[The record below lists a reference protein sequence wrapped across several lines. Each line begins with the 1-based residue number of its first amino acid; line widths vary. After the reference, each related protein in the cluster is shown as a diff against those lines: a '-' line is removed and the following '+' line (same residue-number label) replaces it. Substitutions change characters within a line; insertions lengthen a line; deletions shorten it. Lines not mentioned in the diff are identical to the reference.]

1 LLFLLA
7 ALGWG
12 QEGLSAEAW
21 RRHFEHDLMRFW
33 SMPDA
38 LGTPAGNFPTTRC
51 NDGRNLDFARPCPEI
66 AGNFWL
72 LTPERYLVAQ
82 SRQTYA
88 YCLAFHMS
96 GEARYWNWC
105 KAGADFIR
113 RSWIQPDS
121 RVVFTRQDLRTG
133 AWGPRIEF
141 RNAQELAYGLLGL
154 SMYYFVSRD
163 AAALDDILSTK
174 DFILGRLYDP
184 VANTINWQLDSNG
197 AERWDSQRF
206 VAQLDQMNAY
216 LVLLAP
222 ILPERYRAE
231 TLNSLTVIARLMIE
245 KYYSAEDNLFTLE
258 LGARGARDFGHTIK
272 AMWMI
277 RFTGLLTGDRDLVE
291 FAESNGVRVLQR
303 AFDATLGAW
312 DNEVRADGTI
322 GKDKSWWI
330 YAELDQFA
338 ATMARQRP
346 ELWPLLDRTNAYW
359 LERFVEPQFGE
370 VWSEINAATG
380 RPQGLGKQWPWKNG
394 YHSTEHA
401 FVGWLMASQRAGQPA
416 TVYFAFAP
424 SESDGR
430 QARPYF
436 YQGDIAAAE
445 ASPVAGLG
453 ERWAVTFQN
462 IR

>member
-1 LLFLLA
+1 
-7 ALGWG
+7 
-12 QEGLSAEAW
+12 
-21 RRHFEHDLMRFW
+21 
-33 SMPDA
+33 
-38 LGTPAGNFPTTRC
+38 
-51 NDGRNLDFARPCPEI
+51 
-66 AGNFWL
+66 
-72 LTPERYLVAQ
+72 
-82 SRQTYA
+82 
-88 YCLAFHMS
+88 
-96 GEARYWNWC
+96 
-105 KAGADFIR
+105 
-113 RSWIQPDS
+113 
-121 RVVFTRQDLRTG
+121 
-133 AWGPRIEF
+133 
-141 RNAQELAYGLLGL
+141 
-154 SMYYFVSRD
+154 
-163 AAALDDILSTK
+163 
-174 DFILGRLYDP
+174 
-184 VANTINWQLDSNG
+184 
-197 AERWDSQRF
+197 
-206 VAQLDQMNAY
+206 MNAY